1 MAWAVEPRALKLGAR
16 SVDAGRMNAGERVLP
31 ATPSDLDHAR
41 RTRTKRR
48 VAIGTT
54 VVLVGLGTAMAIP
67 NWLASNRNAN
77 ESAAIATM
85 KNLSSAQAQMQAS
98 GIDDPDGN
106 GQGGYSFFSEMAGT
120 MAVRSKPGA
129 EPVRCSPPVLSASFG
144 SPENGRVHRGGY
156 VFEMLLPAADGGWAT
171 EEDFRNGR
179 KLDEAKCEVLWLCYA
194 WPESYDWSGR
204 RAFMINQSGDVLVS
218 RNADGKFDGER
229 GPRAGAAAFV
239 EPVQGAKVAANCE
252 DCEGDPWNIV

>member
-1 MAWAVEPRALKLGAR
+1 MARAVESRALKLGPR
-16 SVDAGRMNAGERVLP
+16 RVDAGRMDPGERVLP
-31 ATPSDLDHAR
+31 ATPAELDHAR
-41 RTRTKRR
+41 RMRRKRR

-54 VVLVGLGTAMAIP
+54 VVLIGLVTAMAIP

-77 ESAAIATM
+77 ESAAIATL
-85 KNLSSAQAQMQAS
+85 KNLSSAQAQIQAI
-98 GIDDPDGN
+98 GIIDPNGN
-106 GQGGYSFFSEMAGT
+106 GQGGYGFFSEMAGT

-129 EPVRCSPPVLSASFG
+129 EPVRCSPPVVSASFG

-171 EEDFRNGR
+171 EHDFVNGR
-179 KLDEAKCEVLWLCYA
+179 KLDESKCETLWLCYA
-194 WPESYDWSGR
+194 WPESYDWSGK
-204 RAFMINQSGDVLVS
+204 RAFMLNQSGDVLVS

-229 GPRAGAAAFV
+229 GPRPGVSAFL

-252 DCEGDPWNIV
+252 DCEGETWGVV